1 MSDVHADTSDARAET
16 QKPLILVVED
26 EPKIASLL
34 CDYLD
39 GSGYRTRHVDDG
51 NAVIAAV
58 NDETPALVLLDLML
72 PGTDGL
78 TLCRQLRAE
87 DNLLPIVMLTARV
100 EEVDRLLGL
109 ELGADDYICKP
120 FSPREV
126 VARVKAVL
134 RRFQPPTPVE
144 NSNTFPDIIVLDERR
159 YTALVN
165 KQEINLTSV
174 EFQLISK
181 LFSEPG
187 RIYSRDQLMDHIYND
202 HRVVSD
208 RTIDSHIKKI
218 RKKISEASPDQELIH
233 SVYGVGYKFE
243 QED

>member
-1 MSDVHADTSDARAET
+1 M
-16 QKPLILVVED
+16 PLKILIVED
-26 EPKIASLL
+26 EPKLASLES
-34 CDYLD
+34 DYLVQ
-39 GSGYRTRHVDDG
+39 SGY
-51 NAVIAAV
+51 
-58 NDETPALVLLDLML
+58 ETAIISNGLEVLPYVQTTPPDLILLDLML
-72 PGTDGL
+72 PGKDGMEI
-78 TLCRQLRAE
+78 CKEIRQFS
-87 DNLLPIVMLTARV
+87 NIPIIMITARI
-100 EEVDRLLGL
+100 EEIDRLLGL

-144 NSNTFPDIIVLDERR
+144 NSNTFPDTIVLDERR

-174 EFQLISK
+174 EFQLLSK